1 MNYDRASRQ
10 VLYSA
15 ICLGAA
21 FLTLIVAGTLNE
33 ALPYLPEHVYQ
44 DVNDMFWMMFG
55 GSIALM
61 ILGTG
66 FFVRHLVLDKADRKP
81 IKVMPASHVVEVEDD
96 EIMLQKQDDML
107 FEGLK

>member
-1 MNYDRASRQ
+1 MNYDKATRQ
-10 VLYSA
+10 VLYCA

-33 ALPYLPEHVYQ
+33 AMPYLPDPVYQ

-66 FFVRHLVLDKADRKP
+66 FFVRHLVLSKEDRKP
-81 IKVMPASHVVEVEDD
+81 IKVMPAAHVVEVEDD
-96 EIMLQKQDDML
+96 EML